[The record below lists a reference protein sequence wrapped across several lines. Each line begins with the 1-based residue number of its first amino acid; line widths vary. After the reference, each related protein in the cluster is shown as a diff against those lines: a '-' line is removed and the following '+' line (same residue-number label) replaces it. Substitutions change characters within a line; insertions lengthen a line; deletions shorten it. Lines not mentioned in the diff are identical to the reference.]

1 MWWHGPEGGH
11 MYGWWFMP
19 LFGIF
24 CMIIFL
30 YAISRIFG
38 RGSCGGSH
46 PTESQQSVDDL
57 VQEVLE
63 LRSEIRALKEGKE
76 SKEAPL

>member
-1 MWWHGPEGGH
+1 MWWHGTEGGH

-24 CMIIFL
+24 CMVIFL

-38 RGSCGGSH
+38 RGFCGRQH
-46 PTESQQSVDDL
+46 PPEDQRSIDELSQ
-57 VQEVLE
+57 EIRE
-63 LRSEIRALKEGKE
+63 LRSEIKALKEDKGPGE
-76 SKEAPL
+76 DSL